1 MNIDRPQIVFTGLMR
16 RGTVRGYMRKAE
28 RIGLSPTG
36 TVTRKTALVVAGEG
50 AAGRSDK
57 ARRLGVKVIPEDQWA
72 DHLSKYACLN
82 ETD

>member
-1 MNIDRPQIVFTGLMR
+1 MTPDRPQIVFTGTMR

-28 RIGLSPTG
+28 KIGLSPTG
-36 TVTRKTALVVAGEG
+36 TMTRRTALVVAGEG
-50 AAGRSDK
+50 AGGRSDK

-72 DHLSKYACLN
+72 DHLSKYACLH